1 MTAHALR
8 APLTLP
14 RNHAFARQV
23 ANRGFQPLYHA
34 GEPNRCPGCG
44 GQHWHVGRM
53 SAECATCATAIP
65 LADVAA
71 QPMEPRF
78 VVHCSGTADRSP
90 WPEGGL

>member
-1 MTAHALR
+1 MTAPALR
-8 APLTLP
+8 AVHPLP

-23 ANRGFQPLYHA
+23 ANRGFMPLYHGA
-34 GEPNRCPGCG
+34 GDRCPGCG
-44 GQHWHVGRM
+44 AQSWHVGRM
-53 SAECATCATAIP
+53 SAECARCETAIP

-78 VVHCSGTADRSP
+78 VVHCSSTADRSA